1 MKRPHWLSILLMFI
15 SSYAFAAID
24 LSDKKVLYVDS
35 YHADYGWSA
44 GIEAGIRQVLE
55 PTGVEIK
62 VVRMDTKRNRD
73 EDFKQQ
79 AALDAKATIE
89 TYQPDI
95 VIASDDNASK
105 YLIKPYYKD
114 SEIPFVFC
122 GVNWDASIYGFPYK
136 NTTGMIEVSLVKS
149 LLQQLSRY
157 AKGKRL
163 GFLALDAY
171 SAKRIINNYKEKFQI
186 QFDKEVYINNFEEWK
201 AAYIKLQEQ
210 VDQLLLLSPQG
221 IQNWDDNLAADFVLE
236 HTNIPTGTALKSVMP
251 FATIGFVNIPQE
263 QGEWSAQAAV
273 KILQGQAPNE
283 IPIAQNKKGKLMIN
297 LKISNGMGV
306 IFHSAI
312 LKNADV
318 IR

>member
-1 MKRPHWLSILLMFI
+1 MKQLHWLSILLMFTT
-15 SSYAFAAID
+15 SYAFAATD

-35 YHADYGWSA
+35 YHTDYGWSA

-62 VVRMDTKRNRD
+62 VTRMDTKRNRG
-73 EDFKQQ
+73 EEFKQQ
-79 AALDAKATIE
+79 AALDAKALIE
-89 TYQPDI
+89 AYQPDL

-114 SEIPFVFC
+114 SKIPFVFC
-122 GVNWDASIYGFPYK
+122 GVNWDASEYGFPYK
-136 NTTGMIEVSLVKS
+136 NMTGMEEINLIRP
-149 LLQQLSRY
+149 LLGQLTRY

-163 GFLALDAY
+163 GVLSMDAY
-171 SAKRIINNYKEKFQI
+171 SEKRVIGIYKEQFQI
-186 QFDKEVYINNFEEWK
+186 QFDQEKYVNSFDEWK
-201 AAYIKLQEQ
+201 AAYLELQET
-210 VDQLLLLSPQG
+210 VDQLLLVSPKG
-221 IQNWDDNLAADFVLE
+221 IQGWDTELAADFVLE
-236 HTNIPTGTALKSVMP
+236 HTNIPSGTVQKWMMP
-251 FATIGFVNIPQE
+251 FTTIGFVKLPQE
-263 QGEWSAQAAV
+263 QGEWAAQAAV

-297 LKISNGMGV
+297 LKISNGMGL
-306 IFHSAI
+306 IFHNAI